1 MNEDMEFI
9 NFAENF
15 FGQLPSEKNREYEKQ
30 LTKFTEQYSSQKHLG
45 AYNRMIEEDH
55 PNAYEAF
62 FCLCTVYRHNR
73 DYAKLHAL
81 LQSCNRFKKHLS
93 YNHILAMYQ
102 VHSESFY
109 DYDELLA
116 MTCRDAEMMENNSGY
131 LHTFANAF
139 ATICEKCGENNCDTI
154 IGEWYEPALKA
165 ANKAIELE
173 PQYAKY
179 YSTKARII
187 NLKGHYDEAIQLVMY
202 AISLE
207 KSERP
212 DYALTISN
220 YQYYRL
226 YISMCQQR
234 SLFENKI
241 RLLER
246 KLDRLSLGETANEAA
261 CTKQSDVF
269 PRAYRGPEPFHFV
282 SYAHLDKKTVYPL
295 INRLQERGL
304 HIWFDE
310 GIEPGKEWPEEIA
323 LHIMQSRSVLVMLSG
338 QSIHS
343 PNVRRELS
351 LALSENKK
359 IIAVLLEEVV
369 LTAGM
374 RLQLELQQMVM
385 KYQYSNENFLEKLYT
400 CINEEL

>member
-154 IGEWYEPALKA
+154 IGEWYEPAV
-165 ANKAIELE
+165 NNGELV
-173 PQYAKY
+173 P
-179 YSTKARII
+179 SAR
-187 NLKGHYDEAIQLVMY
+187 
-202 AISLE
+202 
-207 KSERP
+207 
-212 DYALTISN
+212 SN
-220 YQYYRL
+220 CTTLPKQEYRL
-226 YISMCQQR
+226 AGWLYRSATALCQR
-234 SLFENKI
+234 CEPLF
-241 RLLER
+241 R
-246 KLDRLSLGETANEAA
+246 
-261 CTKQSDVF
+261 
-269 PRAYRGPEPFHFV
+269 
-282 SYAHLDKKTVYPL
+282 
-295 INRLQERGL
+295 
-304 HIWFDE
+304 
-310 GIEPGKEWPEEIA
+310 
-323 LHIMQSRSVLVMLSG
+323 
-338 QSIHS
+338 
-343 PNVRRELS
+343 
-351 LALSENKK
+351 
-359 IIAVLLEEVV
+359 
-369 LTAGM
+369 
-374 RLQLELQQMVM
+374 
-385 KYQYSNENFLEKLYT
+385 
-400 CINEEL
+400 